1 MSLLDWLTN
10 RKKGLADLS
19 RTELRRQEL
28 LIEKD
33 RSRMMSRIRKL
44 ADEKR
49 KVFETGATERTPE
62 VRRALAQ
69 EFEMKTTEQLMVA
82 RQLNLRSKELLTV
95 SRLRM
100 LRESHDRSAKI
111 GGKLG
116 LVSERDMLKL
126 GKLIEKDSI
135 RAEVYQERLDEVL
148 RLGAEVDEGSS
159 GLSESGSEVM
169 GIWERMDN
177 GAIADTSEAFD
188 EADRRVRD
196 QQQAATDE

>member
-1 MSLLDWLTN
+1 MSLLDWLTS

-19 RTELRRQEL
+19 RSELRRQEL
-28 LIEKD
+28 LIDKD
-33 RSRMMSRIRKL
+33 RSRMLTRIKKL

-49 KVFETGATERTPE
+49 KIFETGAGERMPE
-62 VRRALAQ
+62 VRQALAQ
-69 EFEMKTTEQLMVA
+69 EFEMKTTEQLMIS

-100 LRESHDRSAKI
+100 LRESHDRTAKV

-116 LVSERDMLKL
+116 LVGEKDMLKL
-126 GKLIEKDSI
+126 GKLIESDSI
-135 RAEVYQERLDEVL
+135 RAEVYQERLDEIL
-148 RLGAEVDEGSS
+148 SIGAEADEASR
-159 GLSESGSEVM
+159 GLTGAGSEVM

-177 GAIADTSEAFD
+177 GAIADTAEAFD

-196 QQQAATDE
+196 QQQAAADE

>member
-1 MSLLDWLTN
+1 MTLLDWLTS

-19 RTELRRQEL
+19 RSELRRQEL

-33 RSRMMSRIRKL
+33 RSRMMTRIKKL
-44 ADEKR
+44 AEDKR
-49 KVFETGATERTPE
+49 KVFESGATEKTPE
-62 VRRALAQ
+62 VRQALAQ

-100 LRESHDRSAKI
+100 MRESHDRSAKV

-126 GKLIEKDSI
+126 GKMIESDAI
-135 RAEVYQERLDEVL
+135 RAEVYQERLDEIL
-148 RLGAEVDEGSS
+148 KLGTEVDEAAAERTG
-159 GLSESGSEVM
+159 SGSEVM
-169 GIWERMDN
+169 RIWERMDT
-177 GAIADTSEAFD
+177 GAIADTTEAFD

-196 QQQAATDE
+196 QQQAAADE